1 MKSEVETFINL
12 INHSMNLIFFLQFF
26 FEKLIAQI
34 KFIFK
39 IERMDQ
45 YMIIKILGKGS
56 EGQVLLAENRK
67 TKEEIAI
74 KRMEFSNDKQANQH
88 LEEVKKK

>member
-39 IERMDQ
+39 IEN
-45 YMIIKILGKGS
+45 GS
-56 EGQVLLAENRK
+56 IYDNKNIRK
-67 TKEEIAI
+67 RK
-74 KRMEFSNDKQANQH
+74 
-88 LEEVKKK
+88 